1 MEIDT
6 AFSTS
11 NYPMNLQ
18 RKSSLAYPERP
29 STSPFLLSEPKQ
41 IIKEKS
47 PSTPKYS
54 PFQRKGSRKLSMRKK
69 KNDDSQPYNFR
80 KASIRR
86 QASIKK

>member
-18 RKSSLAYPERP
+18 RKSP